1 MTRTP
6 LVLIVV
12 TVFLNIMG
20 LGLILPVLPFY
31 ATAYGADGT
40 QVGLLFTAF
49 SGLQFLASPVFGA
62 LSDRFGRRPVIL
74 LGVLGQ
80 VVAYLIMGFATSL
93 TMLFVSRV
101 FAGATAG
108 NISATQAFVADVT
121 RPEERTRA
129 YGLVGAA
136 FGAGLLFGPALGG
149 GLTLVDS
156 RAPAFGAAA
165 LLALNFLFGLL
176 LLPESL
182 PRERRAPRPLL
193 GQLNPIGVLVPLV
206 RRPALRAPLLSTFLL
221 NVALTGFQAN
231 FAVFAATRFGLGPT
245 EVSALFVATG
255 LANILVQLILVPRLS
270 ARFADST
277 LVLVGAAADA
287 AGNLGT
293 AFASVPTA
301 LWGALP
307 VMTGGY
313 SLTRGPLTS
322 LVTKLVAPYEQGL
335 ANGGVQATIS
345 LAGVVGPLG
354 AGLAF
359 HYVDEPSPYWLSA
372 LLVGFAAMA
381 ILLRARPAPAEA
393 VAPVQVGAPAL
404 ATMLQRTPAGSATP
418 GPSAAE
424 PERVPIL
431 QGSLATLGLLWL
443 LRFLSGAGKS
453 GCVELARNGWHGQV
467 LLEAGQIVGASFG
480 REHGLAALDAVV
492 LVLSDAEFKFM
503 ETSSSLADGTD
514 GFALDVEELASRQLT
529 LPDRQRGL
537 AAGISTPL
545 AVPRVV
551 MPVKAQRGDPT
562 EVVLRVGTLQTLLSV
577 DGRRSIQELSDRAVS
592 AEVLVDL
599 AILMD
604 LSLISLDS
612 TTGST
617 HVGTASGSPEESNVN
632 A

>member
-1 MTRTP
+1 
-6 LVLIVV
+6 
-12 TVFLNIMG
+12 
-20 LGLILPVLPFY
+20 
-31 ATAYGADGT
+31 
-40 QVGLLFTAF
+40 
-49 SGLQFLASPVFGA
+49 
-62 LSDRFGRRPVIL
+62 
-74 LGVLGQ
+74 
-80 VVAYLIMGFATSL
+80 
-93 TMLFVSRV
+93 
-101 FAGATAG
+101 
-108 NISATQAFVADVT
+108 
-121 RPEERTRA
+121 
-129 YGLVGAA
+129 
-136 FGAGLLFGPALGG
+136 
-149 GLTLVDS
+149 
-156 RAPAFGAAA
+156 
-165 LLALNFLFGLL
+165 
-176 LLPESL
+176 
-182 PRERRAPRPLL
+182 
-193 GQLNPIGVLVPLV
+193 
-206 RRPALRAPLLSTFLL
+206 
-221 NVALTGFQAN
+221 
-231 FAVFAATRFGLGPT
+231 
-245 EVSALFVATG
+245 
-255 LANILVQLILVPRLS
+255 
-270 ARFADST
+270 
-277 LVLVGAAADA
+277 
-287 AGNLGT
+287 
-293 AFASVPTA
+293 
-301 LWGALP
+301 
-307 VMTGGY
+307 MTGGY

-345 LAGVVGPLG
+345 LAGVLGPLG

-359 HYVDEPSPYWLSA
+359 HYVDEPAPYWLSA

-381 ILLRARPAPAEA
+381 ILLRARPAPAAA
-393 VAPVQVGAPAL
+393 VAPVPVGAPAL
-404 ATMLQRTPAGSATP
+404 ATMQQRTPAGS
-418 GPSAAE
+418 AE

-467 LLEAGQIVGASFG
+467 LLEAGQVVGASFG
-480 REHGLAALDAVV
+480 REHGLAALDAVL

-503 ETSSSLADGTD
+503 EMSSSMADGTD
-514 GFALDVEELASRQLT
+514 RFALDVEELAARHLT

-612 TTGST
+612 TAGST
-617 HVGTASGSPEESNVN
+617 HVGTASGSLEESNVN